1 MSMIPKEDATK
12 NPFAHVVILIGIL
25 YLTIACTDEKP
36 EDDSLGEAYKSLQGE
51 WQWIKTES
59 PRTRSEFTPES
70 EGYQES
76 IVFKTNDTVE
86 YYRDEELSYKY
97 PYKLKYRIDN
107 SMDANSDSTLVLVI
121 NNGTESY
128 FSTEND
134 SLIINQSYVDGPVTY
149 YQKKN

>member
-1 MSMIPKEDATK
+1 MSMIPKEHSTK
-12 NPFAHVVILIGIL
+12 NPFAHVMILIGIL
-25 YLTIACTDEKP
+25 YLTIACTNEKS
-36 EDDSLGEAYKSLQGE
+36 EDDSLDEANKLLQGE

-59 PRTRSEFTPES
+59 PRTRSEFTPQS

-76 IVFKTNDTVE
+76 IVFKTKDTVE
-86 YYRDEELSYKY
+86 YYRDEVLSYKY

-134 SLIINQSYVDGPVTY
+134 SLVINQSYVDGPVTY